1 MRIKSRAEMHVEEI
15 ENGPRKMN
23 LEHDK
28 GGTYEKCFRSF
39 GIYLSMI

>member
-15 ENGPRKMN
+15 GNGPRKMN
-23 LEHDK
+23 LEHK
-28 GGTYEKCFRSF
+28 GGTYEKSFSSF